1 MATKDVEALSEA
13 EASEELAFLA
23 ETIAAH
29 DEQYHT
35 KDTPLISDAEYDAMR
50 QRNSAIEKRF
60 PKLIRG
66 DSPSFKVGARVA
78 EGFQKVT
85 HARAMLS
92 LGNAFSDEDVSDF
105 VDRIRRFLSM
115 EESDELALT
124 AEPKIDGLSASLR
137 YEKGRFVQGAT
148 RGDGEVGEDV
158 TRNLLTIDDIPRTL
172 KGEGWPDVVEVR
184 GEVFMEHAAF
194 AALNERQEAAGKPP
208 FANPRN
214 AAAGSLRQL
223 DARITA
229 ERPLRF
235 FAYAW
240 GEISERP
247 FATQVKAFK
256 TFETW
261 GFKPNPR
268 TLATASIK
276 DILDHYREIEELR
289 SGLGYD
295 IDGVVYKV
303 DRLDLQERLGFV
315 SRAPRWA
322 IAHKFPPEQA
332 TTVLEDI
339 EIQVGRTGALT
350 PVAKLK
356 PVTVGGVVVSNATL
370 HNEDEIKRKGVL
382 IGDTVVIQR
391 AGDVIPQVVEAVE
404 AKRTGREKPFEFPT
418 HCPVCG
424 SEVGRDVNEKTGK
437 QDVVLRCSGG
447 LTCSAQ
453 AVERLKHF
461 VSRDAYDIEGLGSKQ
476 IEAFYEDGLVKS
488 PADIFTLATR
498 DAASDNPLAKKEGW
512 GETSVTNLFAAI
524 EERRTIDF
532 DRFLFALGIRHI
544 GQTTARLMARNF
556 DSPEALIEAVTV
568 ANDKDSQA
576 YADLIAIDG
585 FGDTAIESLVQFFH
599 EPHNQEAVAALLG
612 EVKVIPLEAQDLSS
626 PVAGKT
632 VVFTGKLEYMSRSE
646 AKVRAESLGA
656 KVSGSVSAKT
666 DILVAGPGAGSKLK
680 KATELGVETL
690 TEEEW
695 LKLVEGL

>member
-1 MATKDVEALSEA
+1 MAAKEVEALSEA
-13 EASEELAFLA
+13 EARDELARLA
-23 ETIAAH
+23 EAIAGH
-29 DEQYHT
+29 DELYHT
-35 KDTPLISDAEYDAMR
+35 KDAPLISDAEYDALR

-60 PKLIRG
+60 PKLRRG
-66 DSPSFKVGARVA
+66 DSPSFKVGGKLA

-85 HARAMLS
+85 HARPMLS
-92 LGNAFSDEDVSDF
+92 LGNAFSDADVSDF

-115 EESDELALT
+115 GEGDELVLT

-137 YEKGRFVQGAT
+137 YEAGRFVQGAT

-158 TRNLLTIDDIPRTL
+158 TRNLLTIGNIPRTL
-172 KGEGWPDVVEVR
+172 KGKGLPDVVEVR

-194 AALNERQEAAGKPP
+194 AELNERQEAAGKPP

-229 ERPLRF
+229 TRPLRF

-240 GEISERP
+240 GEMGELP
-247 FATQVKAFK
+247 FDTQVEAFKAFK
-256 TFETW
+256 SWGFET
-261 GFKPNPR
+261 NPR
-268 TLATASIK
+268 TLATANM
-276 DILDHYREIEELR
+276 DEILAHYREIEALR
-289 SGLGYD
+289 SSLGYD

-303 DRLDLQERLGFV
+303 NRLDLQERLGFV

-350 PVAKLK
+350 PVAKLR

-370 HNEDEIKRKGVL
+370 HNADEIKRRDVR

-391 AGDVIPQVVEAVE
+391 AGDVIPQVVEAIVS
-404 AKRTGREKPFEFPT
+404 KRTGKETPFVFPT

-437 QDVVLRCSGG
+437 EDIVLRCSGG

-461 VSRDAYDIEGLGSKQ
+461 VSRDAFDIEGLGSKQ
-476 IEAFYEDGLVKS
+476 IEAFYEDGLIKG
-488 PADIFTLATR
+488 PADIFMLATR
-498 DAASDNPLAKKEGW
+498 DAASDAPLAKKEGW
-512 GETSVTNLFAAI
+512 GETSVQNLFAAI
-524 EERRTIDF
+524 EERRSIDF

-556 DSPEALIEAVTV
+556 DTPEALIEAVKE
-568 ANDKDSQA
+568 ASDKDSQA
-576 YADLIAIDG
+576 YADLLAIDG
-585 FGDTAIESLVQFFH
+585 FGDIAVEALVQFFH
-599 EPHNQEAVAALLG
+599 EPHNRQAVSALL
-612 EVKVIPLEAQDLSS
+612 EQVTVIPLEAQDLSS

-632 VVFTGKLEYMSRSE
+632 VVFTGKLEQMSRSE

-680 KATELGVETL
+680 KATELGIETL

-695 LKLVEGL
+695 LALVEGY

>member
-66 DSPSFKVGARVA
+66 DSPSFKVGGRVA

-115 EESDELALT
+115 EESDELVLT

-172 KGEGWPDVVEVR
+172 KGEGWPEVVEVR

-240 GEISERP
+240 GEMSERP
-247 FATQVKAFK
+247 FTTQVEAFK
-256 TFETW
+256 IFESW
-261 GFKPNPR
+261 GIKPNPR

-276 DILDHYREIEELR
+276 TILDHYREIEELR

-350 PVAKLK
+350 PVAKLY

-370 HNEDEIKRKGVL
+370 HNEDEIRRKDVR

-391 AGDVIPQVVEAVE
+391 AGDVIPQVVKAVLE
-404 AKRTGREKPFEFPT
+404 KRPGDTKPFEFPT

-424 SEVGRDVNEKTGK
+424 SEANRDVNEKTGK

-476 IEAFYEDGLVKS
+476 IEAFYEDGQVKS
-488 PADIFTLATR
+488 PADIFMLATR
-498 DAASDNPLAKKEGW
+498 DAASDNPLGKKEGW
-512 GETSVTNLFAAI
+512 GETSVKNLFAAI

-556 DSPEALIEAVTV
+556 ESPEALIQAVTE

-599 EPHNQEAVAALLG
+599 EPHNREAVAALLG
-612 EVKVIPLEAQDLSS
+612 QVKVIPLEAQDLSS

>member
-1 MATKDVEALSEA
+1 MNRDMATKDVEALSEA

-29 DEQYHT
+29 DEHYHT

-115 EESDELALT
+115 EESDELVLT

-223 DARITA
+223 DSRITS
-229 ERPLRF
+229 ERSLKF

-240 GEISERP
+240 GDMSDVP
-247 FATQVKAFK
+247 FASQTEAFA
-256 TFETW
+256 TFEAW

-289 SGLGYD
+289 SSLGYD

-424 SEVGRDVNEKTGK
+424 SEANRDVNE
-437 QDVVLRCSGG
+437 
-447 LTCSAQ
+447 
-453 AVERLKHF
+453 
-461 VSRDAYDIEGLGSKQ
+461 
-476 IEAFYEDGLVKS
+476 
-488 PADIFTLATR
+488 
-498 DAASDNPLAKKEGW
+498 
-512 GETSVTNLFAAI
+512 
-524 EERRTIDF
+524 
-532 DRFLFALGIRHI
+532 
-544 GQTTARLMARNF
+544 
-556 DSPEALIEAVTV
+556 
-568 ANDKDSQA
+568 
-576 YADLIAIDG
+576 
-585 FGDTAIESLVQFFH
+585 
-599 EPHNQEAVAALLG
+599 
-612 EVKVIPLEAQDLSS
+612 
-626 PVAGKT
+626 
-632 VVFTGKLEYMSRSE
+632 
-646 AKVRAESLGA
+646 
-656 KVSGSVSAKT
+656 
-666 DILVAGPGAGSKLK
+666 
-680 KATELGVETL
+680 
-690 TEEEW
+690 
-695 LKLVEGL
+695 